1 MGPWVQDPAAGC
13 GRIAA
18 AKGCVMMWDYGY
30 QIGWMW
36 LWGVFLLAGIVVLVI
51 LAIRLLTG
59 GIRHDGPGIPPGP
72 GPHAPGQY
80 PPPGQGGAPGLPV
93 VAPVLDAAATP
104 GSPPGRSPARRI
116 LDERFARGELTVEQY
131 RENLKVLD
139 EES

>member
-1 MGPWVQDPAAGC
+1 MGPWVQDPAAGF
-13 GRIAA
+13 GRSAA

-30 QIGWMW
+30 QVGWMW

-51 LAIRLLTG
+51 LAVRLLTG
-59 GIRHDGPGIPPGP
+59 GLRHDGPGAPPGP
-72 GPHAPGQY
+72 GPHAPRQY
-80 PPPGQGGAPGLPV
+80 PPPGQGGAPGPY
-93 VAPVLDAAATP
+93 PPPNAAP
-104 GSPPGRSPARRI
+104 GSPPGRSPARLI